1 MPAARHVVVDGSNIA
16 TEGNSLPSLK
26 QLDEAVREFLRENPD
41 DLVTVV
47 VDATFGHRIPP
58 EEIEL
63 FEQAEA
69 EGDIVSPPAGAI
81 GRGDAFL
88 LRVADRVGAVVLSND
103 SFQEFHGEYGW
114 LFDKGRLIGGK
125 PVPGVGWIFTPRSP
139 VRGPKSRQSMKEAQR
154 KRDAETGGADR
165 SGLEL
170 AAERSRGKAGEKK
183 VQRAIAVAAEEAEV
197 SEKDPRKRRRR
208 RRGSEP
214 PSEPLNDPLTFINFI
229 AAHRL
234 GAEVE
239 GVIEEFSSHGA
250 FISANGAR
258 CYVPLSAMGDPP
270 PRSAREVLRKGEQ
283 RTFVVQ
289 ALDAMRRGIELALP
303 GCAHPSGAPT
313 PETVDAEIHISEE
326 LHAEE
331 LSTPAR
337 GPAGRVPALQ
347 GLHRGRPRPDGTR
360 RRRGQEAP
368 VAPST
373 GREDVAEIV
382 ALTEGVLQ
390 ARAPRRAKAAP
401 AKAAPAKAAVHAPTP
416 EHIKEASAPKVAT
429 RVRAPAKSAA
439 PPSTAGITGT
449 ASTKAGDGRKAAAG
463 KVVTKQV
470 AANKAA
476 TQVVGAAGRVGTKKA
491 IAKNVAEV
499 AGPKTTKATGASRV
513 TAAKAVATKPTIATK
528 ATRTTKS
535 GAAKSVTKTVG
546 TQPTAAKVAAT
557 RVAAASKATGTKP
570 TAAKVAATR
579 VAAASKATGT
589 KPTATKLAATRVAAA
604 SKATGTKATAA
615 KVAATTTTTKAA
627 TTKAAGKDSAA
638 KKASRAAETPTAPPR
653 AAIKGTANEVSRA
666 RARKMTAPIAG
677 NGRAA
682 KGAPNAA
689 ASKKATGAAS
699 ARVDHVDGTRAQA
712 TTSRRARAG
721 SELN

>member
-16 TEGNSLPSLK
+16 TEGNSLPSLR

-58 EEIEL
+58 EELEL
-63 FEQAEA
+63 FEQAET

-114 LFDKGRLIGGK
+114 LFDTGRLIGGK

-139 VRGPKSRQSMKEAQR
+139 VRGPKSRQSIKEAKR
-154 KRDAETGGADR
+154 KHDAETGRADR

-197 SEKDPRKRRRR
+197 SEKDARKRRRR

-214 PSEPLNDPLTFINFI
+214 PSEPLNAPLTFISFI

-289 ALDAMRRGIELALP
+289 AFDAMRRGIELALP
-303 GCAHPSGAPT
+303 GYAHPSGAPT

-331 LSTPAR
+331 LGGTVQGA
-337 GPAGRVPALQ
+337 AGRVPALQ
-347 GLHRGRPRPDGTR
+347 EAPRGRARPDGSR
-360 RRRGQEAP
+360 RRRSGEAP
-368 VAPST
+368 VVPST
-373 GREDVAEIV
+373 GREGGAEIA
-382 ALTEGVLQ
+382 ALPEGVLQ
-390 ARAPRRAKAAP
+390 ARVPRRAKAAL
-401 AKAAPAKAAVHAPTP
+401 AKAAVHAPTP
-416 EHIKEASAPKVAT
+416 EHIKELSAPKVAP
-429 RVRAPAKSAA
+429 RVRAPGKKAA
-439 PPSTAGITGT
+439 PPSTPESTGT
-449 ASTKAGDGRKAAAG
+449 VSTKAAGARKIAAE
-463 KVVTKQV
+463 KVVTKQT
-470 AANKAA
+470 ATKGAA
-476 TQVVGAAGRVGTKKA
+476 TKVAGAAGGVGTRKA
-491 IAKNVAEV
+491 ITKTVAEV
-499 AGPKTTKATGASRV
+499 AGPKTTKAAGASRAAAAE
-513 TAAKAVATKPTIATK
+513 TAATKPTVATK
-528 ATRTTKS
+528 ASGTTKS
-535 GAAKSVTKTVG
+535 AAPKTV
-546 TQPTAAKVAAT
+546 
-557 RVAAASKATGTKP
+557 
-570 TAAKVAATR
+570 
-579 VAAASKATGT
+579 GT
-589 KPTATKLAATRVAAA
+589 KPTATKTAATTKAATKTVGTKSAAPKTAATKPTATKVAATRVAAA

-615 KVAATTTTTKAA
+615 KVAATTKTTKTGTTKAE
-627 TTKAAGKDSAA
+627 GKDSAA
-638 KKASRAAETPTAPPR
+638 KKVSRVAETPTAPAR
-653 AAIKGTANEVSRA
+653 ASIKGTATNEVTRA
-666 RARKMTAPIAG
+666 RAKKAAPMAE
-677 NGRAA
+677 NG
-682 KGAPNAA
+682 KGAKSAANAA
-689 ASKKATGAAS
+689 ASKQTSSAAS
-699 ARVDHVDGTRAQA
+699 ARVDHVDGTPTKA

-721 SELN
+721 SGFK

>member
-16 TEGNSLPSLK
+16 TEGNSLPSLR

-58 EEIEL
+58 EELEL
-63 FEQAEA
+63 FEQAET

-139 VRGPKSRQSMKEAQR
+139 VRGPKSRQSMKEAKR

-170 AAERSRGKAGEKK
+170 AAERSRGRAGEKK

-197 SEKDPRKRRRR
+197 SEKDARKRRRR

-214 PSEPLNDPLTFINFI
+214 PSEPLNDPLTFISFI

-239 GVIEEFSSHGA
+239 GLVEEFSSHGA

-303 GCAHPSGAPT
+303 GYAHPSGAPT

-326 LHAEE
+326 LHVEDLGLPPKGA
-331 LSTPAR
+331 T
-337 GPAGRVPALQ
+337 GRVPALQ
-347 GLHRGRPRPDGTR
+347 EVPRGRARPDGSR
-360 RRRGQEAP
+360 RRRGEEAP
-368 VAPST
+368 VVPST
-373 GREDVAEIV
+373 GGEGAAEVA
-382 ALTEGVLQ
+382 ALHEEVLKP
-390 ARAPRRAKAAP
+390 RAPRRAKAAP
-401 AKAAPAKAAVHAPTP
+401 ARAAVRPPTP
-416 EHIKEASAPKVAT
+416 EQITEVSAPKVAA
-429 RVRAPAKSAA
+429 RVRAPAKRAA
-439 PPSTAGITGT
+439 PVTTKEAMGT
-449 ASTKAGDGRKAAAG
+449 AATKVGGTRKATAE
-463 KVVTKQV
+463 KVVTKQT
-470 AANKAA
+470 AAKKVA
-476 TQVVGAAGRVGTKKA
+476 TQVAGAAGGVGTRKA
-491 IAKNVAEV
+491 ISKTVAEV
-499 AGPKTTKATGASRV
+499 AGPTRTKAPGVRRPTVAKTTAKTAATKPTVTTKATGTTKS
-513 TAAKAVATKPTIATK
+513 AAAKVPATTKAVAA
-528 ATRTTKS
+528 
-535 GAAKSVTKTVG
+535 TKTVG
-546 TQPTAAKVAAT
+546 TKSTGTKVATT
-557 RVAAASKATGTKP
+557 RVAAASKA
-570 TAAKVAATR
+570 
-579 VAAASKATGT
+579 AS
-589 KPTATKLAATRVAAA
+589 
-604 SKATGTKATAA
+604 TKATAA
-615 KVAATTTTTKAA
+615 KVAAATKATAGKVAAATKTTKAA
-627 TTKAAGKDSAA
+627 ATKAMGEKGTA
-638 KKASRAAETPTAPPR
+638 KKASKVSKVAKTPTAPAR
-653 AAIKGTANEVSRA
+653 ATIKATVANDVTRA
-666 RARKMTAPIAG
+666 RAKKVAAPMPE
-677 NGRAA
+677 NGRGA
-682 KGAPNAA
+682 KSASKAA
-689 ASKKATGAAS
+689 ATKQTRSVAP
-699 ARVDHVDGTRAQA
+699 ARVNHVDGTPTRA
-712 TTSRRARAG
+712 TISRRARAG
-721 SELN
+721 SELK